1 MSLNFKEVCKII
13 TLEIN
18 KIPTN
23 WDGKNAILEMKN
35 GNARW
40 RDMEWIGFYFEFLCK
55 KFLSGIL
62 KIPYSKKYGKT
73 SFDGF
78 FEFPWDFK
86 VHAYES
92 GKKVIIN
99 DSQAISS
106 AIKEHGHVGLIIV
119 IGNVQYDNVNGDFYN
134 WHQELKGEL
143 TDYVKKRIAR
153 GKAPRKRKVSLKIF
167 KILFI
172 RIDDDLLI
180 KCGTFQKNFR
190 NANGNPRRS
199 KVLLNLTKIND
210 HIECIID
217 YSKN

>member
-1 MSLNFKEVCKII
+1 MGVNFKEVCNSIA
-13 TLEIN
+13 LLVS
-18 KIPTN
+18 KIPKE

-35 GNARW
+35 EDARW
-40 RDMEWIGFYFEFLCK
+40 RDVEWMGFYFELLCK
-55 KFLSGIL
+55 KFLVDL
-62 KIPYSKKYGKT
+62 FEIPYSKKYGNT

-86 VHAYES
+86 VHAFES

-106 AIKEHGHVGLIIV
+106 AIKEHGCVGLIVV
-119 IGNVQYDNVNGDFYN
+119 IGNVQYDNPNRDFYK

-153 GKAPRKRKVSLKIF
+153 GAKSRKRKVSLKII
-167 KILFI
+167 KILFV

-190 NANGNPRRS
+190 NANGNPRRP
-199 KVLLNLTKIND
+199 KILLDLKKIDN
-210 HIECIID
+210 HIDCILD
-217 YSKN
+217 FA